1 MNSILLRFPNGA
13 AKALTLSY
21 DDAVTEDIRLIAIM
35 QKHGLKGTFNINTS
49 QYISPDFSYPPE
61 KKWGRRMTEAEA
73 TALYS
78 QEGVEP
84 ALHGYTHSVLSSQPP
99 AQVVYEVMKDRDHL
113 ESQFGKIVRG
123 MAYPFGAYNDS
134 VLSCLKSCGI
144 AYCRTTK
151 ETHRF
156 DLPADWL
163 CWHPTC
169 HHNDPMLFELT
180 QKFLKEDRSTW
191 LTPRVFY
198 LWGHAYEFEQKENWD
213 RIEKFAAEMGDRD
226 DIWYAT
232 NIEIYEYVEAF
243 RQLIFTL
250 DERIVT
256 NPTATAVRFYLK
268 DVLYTIEPGETRRL
282 F

>member
-144 AYCRTTK
+144 AYCRSTK
-151 ETHRF
+151 EMAKMITK
-156 DLPADWL
+156 DGSTT
-163 CWHPTC
+163 PT
-169 HHNDPMLFELT
+169 
-180 QKFLKEDRSTW
+180 
-191 LTPRVFY
+191 V
-198 LWGHAYEFEQKENWD
+198 A
-213 RIEKFAAEMGDRD
+213 
-226 DIWYAT
+226 
-232 NIEIYEYVEAF
+232 
-243 RQLIFTL
+243 
-250 DERIVT
+250 
-256 NPTATAVRFYLK
+256 ATAPAK
-268 DVLYTIEPGETRRL
+268 PAT
-282 F
+282 